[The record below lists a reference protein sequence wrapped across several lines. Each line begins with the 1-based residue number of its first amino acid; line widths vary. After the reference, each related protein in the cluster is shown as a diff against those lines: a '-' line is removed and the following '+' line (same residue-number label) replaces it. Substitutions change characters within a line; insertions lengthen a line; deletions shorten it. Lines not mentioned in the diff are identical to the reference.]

1 MVQLNVI
8 NPVALPEPTM
18 PTSDRFPLAPRPTT
32 LSNLTV
38 GLYWNGKNH
47 GDLALE
53 RTKETLSK
61 LFDNVHFIDYLGEKG
76 SLSRYATESQLEK
89 IRRECDVVVGTT
101 GDCGSCTS
109 WLIRDMA
116 AIERL
121 GLPTVAW
128 ISTGFMKDAR
138 WSSEVFGC
146 VDLALAEV
154 PYPFTNRD
162 PISIAQMVDDGTA
175 AVVKALTTQTSGE
188 VEHVSS
194 AIEELNLPSDI
205 ELSFSGGDLLECF
218 DTMNKEFIRG
228 GFSDG
233 MPLVPPTRQKVDAMV
248 AASGRLAD
256 EVVGI
261 FAPGFGVG
269 TVEKIAANA
278 VMAGAPPE
286 AMPVIMAM
294 VDCMLDPMIGL
305 RTWAMSTG
313 PQAPVVMV
321 SGPIAAAIGMNSG
334 VCALGPGS
342 ISSVNVS
349 IGRTLRLI
357 MMNVGHS
364 YPGISDMDTIGSSMK
379 FSACVAEN
387 EARNPWAP
395 FRVTQG
401 YSSEQSTVTLNV
413 PYGVCELFDFENHD
427 PDALIESYGTV
438 TRNVV
443 SSPTPGLWLIK
454 TPADPSAGYPF
465 NGVYH
470 NLIMMCPEHAE
481 AFAAAGWSIQDIK
494 EALYAKSRL
503 PFREAMVNK
512 PMPLFKA
519 SHPELQFLLDQPD
532 AMVSLYSSPECFQ
545 IFVVGAVAGRSLY
558 FHGGTV
564 SVTKP
569 VRRD

>member
-1 MVQLNVI
+1 MVQLDIV
-8 NPVALPEPTM
+8 NPVALPEPAM
-18 PTSDRFPLAPRPTT
+18 PSADRFPLAPRPTT

-53 RTKETLSK
+53 RTKEALSK
-61 LFDNVHFIDYLGEKG
+61 LFENVRFVDYLGEKG
-76 SLSRYATESQLEK
+76 GLTRYATEQQLERIK
-89 IRRECDVVVGTT
+89 RECDVIVGTT

-109 WLIRDMA
+109 WLIRDMSA
-116 AIERL
+116 MERL

-128 ISTGFMKDAR
+128 VSTGFMKDAR

-162 PISIAQMVDDGTA
+162 PVSIAQMVDDGTPA
-175 AVVKALTTQTSGE
+175 IVAALTSQNADD
-188 VEHVSS
+188 VDRFAS
-194 AIEELNLPSDI
+194 AIEELDLPSET
-205 ELSFSGGDLLECF
+205 ELSFTGDDLLECF
-218 DTMNKEFIRG
+218 DEMNRQFIKG

-233 MPLVPPTRQKVDAMV
+233 MPLVPPTRAKVDAMV
-248 AASGRLAD
+248 AASGRSAD

-261 FAPGFGVG
+261 FAPGFGIG

-278 VMAGAPPE
+278 VMAGAQPN
-286 AMPVIMAM
+286 AMPVILAM
-294 VDCMLDPMIGL
+294 VDCMLDPIIGL

-321 SGPIAAAIGMNSG
+321 SGPIAKEIGMNSG

-342 ISSVNVS
+342 ISSVNVA
-349 IGRTLRLI
+349 IGRTMRLI

-387 EARNPWAP
+387 EERNPWES

-401 YSSEQSTVTLNV
+401 FTSQESTVTLNV

-427 PDALIESYGTV
+427 PESLIESYATV
-438 TRNVV
+438 TRNIVG
-443 SSPTPGLWLIK
+443 SPTPGVWLIK
-454 TPADPSAGYPF
+454 TFSDPQAGYPF
-465 NGVYH
+465 NGLVH

-494 EALYAKSRL
+494 DALYKRSRL
-503 PFREAMVNK
+503 PFKEAMINK
-512 PMPLFKA
+512 PMALFKA
-519 SHPELQFLLDQPD
+519 SHPELQFLIDQPD
-532 AMVSLYSSPECFQ
+532 AMVSLYSSPESFQ

-558 FHGGTV
+558 FHGGTC

-569 VRRD
+569 VR

>member
-1 MVQLNVI
+1 MVQLDIV
-8 NPVALPEPTM
+8 NPVALPEPAM
-18 PTSDRFPLAPRPTT
+18 PSADRFPLAPRPTT

-53 RTKETLSK
+53 RTKEALSK
-61 LFDNVHFIDYLGEKG
+61 LFENVRFVDYLGEKG
-76 SLSRYATESQLEK
+76 GLTRYATEQQLERIK
-89 IRRECDVVVGTT
+89 RECDVIVGTT

-109 WLIRDMA
+109 WLIRDMSA
-116 AIERL
+116 MERL

-128 ISTGFMKDAR
+128 VSTGFMKDAR

-162 PISIAQMVDDGTA
+162 PVSIAQMVDDGTPA
-175 AVVKALTTQTSGE
+175 IVAALTSQNADD
-188 VEHVSS
+188 VDRFAS
-194 AIEELNLPSDI
+194 AIEELDLPSET
-205 ELSFSGGDLLECF
+205 ELSFTGDDLLECF
-218 DTMNKEFIRG
+218 DEMNRQFIKG

-233 MPLVPPTRQKVDAMV
+233 MPLVPPTRAKVDAMV
-248 AASGRLAD
+248 AASGRSAD

-261 FAPGFGVG
+261 FAPGFGIG

-278 VMAGAPPE
+278 VMAGAQPN
-286 AMPVIMAM
+286 AMPVILAM
-294 VDCMLDPMIGL
+294 VDCMLDPIIGL

-321 SGPIAAAIGMNSG
+321 SGPIAKEIGMNSG

-342 ISSVNVS
+342 ISSVNVA
-349 IGRTLRLI
+349 IGRTMRLI

-387 EARNPWAP
+387 EERNPWESC
-395 FRVTQG
+395 RVTQG
-401 YSSEQSTVTLNV
+401 FTSQESTVTLNV

-427 PDALIESYGTV
+427 PESLIESYATV
-438 TRNVV
+438 TRNIVG
-443 SSPTPGLWLIK
+443 SPTPGVWLIK
-454 TPADPSAGYPF
+454 TFSDPQAGYPF
-465 NGVYH
+465 NGLVH

-494 EALYAKSRL
+494 DALYKRSRL
-503 PFREAMVNK
+503 PFKEAMINK
-512 PMPLFKA
+512 PMALFKA
-519 SHPELQFLLDQPD
+519 SHPELQFLIDQPD
-532 AMVSLYSSPECFQ
+532 AMVSLYSSPESFQ

-558 FHGGTV
+558 FHGGTC

-569 VRRD
+569 VR